1 MKAIQ
6 PIQQSLAYFQNWVAQ
21 FAPSIVFRP
30 PVNPAAL
37 ENFHEKSGLSLPD
50 DLIQYLQITDGE
62 TRTSAGMIGNWC
74 LMPLLE
80 IQAAWGLLEK
90 LGEKGAFL
98 HKEPEKSP
106 YLRDAWWHPTWVP
119 IVSNDE
125 GDYFCLDTDPPDP
138 NRGGQ
143 VLLYL
148 QNQPRRPLVASNLRT
163 WFDRIARDL
172 AAGLYIFDPYQGFND
187 EAFMKSALEG
197 KHLFDGLEGKL
208 IA

>member
-6 PIQQSLAYFQNWVAQ
+6 PIQQSLAYFQEWTSQ
-21 FAPSIVFRP
+21 YAPSVVFRP
-30 PVNPAAL
+30 PAKPAAI
-37 ENFHEKSGLSLPD
+37 ENFREICGLRLSEELSQT
-50 DLIQYLQITDGE
+50 LLITDGE
-62 TRTSAGMIGNWC
+62 TRTSAGMIGNWR
-74 LMPLLE
+74 LMPIIE

-119 IVSNDE
+119 IVSNGE

-148 QNQPRRPLVASNLRT
+148 QNQPQRPLIASSLHI

-172 AAGLYIFDPYQGFND
+172 AADLYAFDPYQGFND
-187 EAFMKSALEG
+187 EGFMKSALEG
-197 KHLFDGLEGKL
+197 KHLLDGLEGKL